1 MPGGSFMWISDKW
14 KEYEIVDASSGEKLE
29 RWGNYMLVRPD
40 PQVIWHTE
48 KTDKNWFSPDARYER
63 SSTGGGRWALNKLP
77 ESFSIGYGDLR
88 FNLKPMNFKH
98 TGLFPEQAVNWD
110 WFSEIIRASGRKISL
125 LNMFAYTGAASVAAS
140 KAGAEVVHVDASKG
154 MTAWA
159 KENAAMNGISNI
171 RFIVDDCIKF
181 VEREKRR
188 GHTYDAV
195 ILVPPA
201 YGRGANGEVWKLE
214 NSLYELMSKTVDIIS
229 DRPLFVLLNSY
240 TTGLSASCMGYIL
253 GVCMKKRF
261 GYGTVTF
268 DEIGIPVAS
277 TGFALPCGASAR
289 WVNNTELN

>member
-1 MPGGSFMWISDKW
+1 MWIADNW
-14 KEYEIVDASSGEKLE
+14 KDFEVLDASSGEKLE
-29 RWGNYMLVRPD
+29 RWAGFMLVRPD

-48 KTDKNWFSPDARYER
+48 KALPAWKNPDARYER
-63 SSTGGGRWALNKLP
+63 SSTGGGRWAVNRLP
-77 ESFSIGYGDLR
+77 ESFTIGYRDLK
-88 FNLKPMNFKH
+88 FNLRPMNFKH

-110 WFSEIIRASGRKISL
+110 WFSEIIAASQRRISL

-140 KAGAEVVHVDASKG
+140 KAGADVVHVDASKG

-159 KENAAMNGISNI
+159 KENAALNGISNI

-181 VEREKRR
+181 VEREQRR
-188 GHTYDAV
+188 GHRYDAV
-195 ILVPPA
+195 ILDPPS

-214 NSLYELMSKTVDIIS
+214 NDLFELMEKTVEILS

-261 GYGTVTF
+261 GHGKVTF
-268 DEIGIPVAS
+268 DEIGLPVTS
-277 TGFALPCGASAR
+277 TGYTLPCGASAR
-289 WVNNTELN
+289 WVE

>member
-1 MPGGSFMWISDKW
+1 MWIADKW
-14 KEYEIVDASSGEKLE
+14 NDYEVLDASAGEKLE
-29 RWGNYMLVRPD
+29 RWGRFILVRPD

-48 KTDKNWFSPDARYER
+48 KSLKGWKEPDARYER
-63 SSTGGGRWALNKLP
+63 SSTGGGRWAVNNLP
-77 ESFSIGYGDLR
+77 QSFTVTYSDLK
-88 FNLKPMNFKH
+88 FNLRPMNFKH

-110 WFSEIIRASGRKISL
+110 WFSEIIRNSQRKISL

-159 KENAAMNGISNI
+159 KENAALNGISNI

-181 VEREKRR
+181 VEREQRR
-188 GHTYDAV
+188 GHSYDAV
-195 ILVPPA
+195 VLDPPS

-214 NSLYELMSKTVDIIS
+214 NDLFELMQKTVAILS
-229 DRPLFVLLNSY
+229 DRPLFILLNSY

-261 GYGTVTF
+261 GHGKISF
-268 DEIGIPVAS
+268 DEIGLPVAS
-277 TGFALPCGASAR
+277 TGFTLPCGSSAR
-289 WVNNTELN
+289 WVEE